1 MPHDFVRKVHT
12 KKGTSDPF
20 AHEVM
25 SAVTG
30 FVLPL
35 ANGVP
40 FVSPFESPS
49 VSHGRKLSYTP
60 ILSYDPGSK
69 VTDHS
74 RAPHCSWAAPG

>member
-1 MPHDFVRKVHT
+1 MPHDFVRKVH
-12 KKGTSDPF
+12 KGTSDPF

-30 FVLPL
+30 FVHLPL

-49 VSHGRKLSYTP
+49 VVCFTWAQAPLSYTRRSVVK
-60 ILSYDPGSK
+60 LELF
-69 VTDHS
+69 VT
-74 RAPHCSWAAPG
+74 A